1 MKISPAVGK
10 ITTLVFSLLVVAS
23 LRLAGQPLAYLDLS
37 GEWPFKTDPV
47 NQGEGQGWFEPGYE
61 DAGWEKIPA
70 PAFWERHGQQGY
82 DGNAWYRIR
91 FELPEGFRDQPVYLG
106 LGGVDD
112 AFDLWIDGRRFGSFG
127 DRRTGETYYRRKS
140 VHNLTR
146 WLSPG
151 PHLFAFRVNDWG
163 GGGGIHQAPLA
174 LASDSTVFMTP
185 EERVL
190 ALAKQNP
197 RALWPYWV
205 QGLGQSWTVIGLPE
219 AVAEGLVSREGMLGA
234 NTWPFTLSL
243 WLRLEDGTVYAPEN
257 RAPDQLTWQLERG
270 FLPLPQLAY
279 GDERI
284 QIRQSYACLP
294 GYRESQPSQAG
305 FAKDRGEAP
314 QIAQI
319 DYEIAVVSEKPLKG
333 WLFLAVRPYLVN
345 SKVAEIQRIAWEE
358 QRQTVLVNGQ
368 FPVWC
373 SAGTPQRRLIRPVA
387 GLKLDRSKGDISEI
401 VLQGFPALA
410 EETGAEEEDLRLA
423 AGLFAWEVALQPGAH
438 HFRFRAPLE
447 APETRNDSAEFAP
460 AISRPEMADLWQ
472 AQLTAVALKVPDE
485 PLRNAYY
492 ASLAYILINADRG
505 MPHPGPLA
513 YDLFWYRDTAY
524 MLAAL
529 LRNGQFDFARRA
541 VAHLMAA
548 QRPDG
553 EFPPIFDLNYKQVGE
568 REWDSQGQ
576 ALFSLT
582 EYVFF
587 SGDTAAARRH
597 WPQVERGVAFLDS
610 LQAASKTGI
619 LPPSWS
625 AEDLG
630 SGKWHHYWDDFWAI
644 AGLRHAALLAQKMGW
659 PEQAQRLREKA
670 DRLNRATRASY
681 TQLMKKKKI
690 SWIPNGPEDLY
701 GSSMARGTSPG
712 LWPGGALA
720 ADDPLV
726 KQSFDYYW
734 KTWIEPYQGAYL
746 HHNGFWPYAFELG
759 TCYLR
764 LDQPEHAHAILQW
777 HLNRQTFPGGY
788 AWAEVLDT
796 VNYRF
801 QAGDMPHAWVA
812 ADYINLVRG
821 LLVDERDDSLTLG
834 AGIPR
839 EWLESGKAVGIS
851 GAFTRFGKI
860 TFEVSYQRA
869 SQTLHWSID
878 GEDLRAA
885 GLKLKLP
892 REFIVKSVAVDG
904 APWQDFNAGEIRL
917 PASAKSVLVRLIL

>member
-1 MKISPAVGK
+1 MRRLQIAEKI
-10 ITTLVFSLLVVAS
+10 ITLAFSLFVWVS
-23 LRLAGQPLAYLDLS
+23 LRAEAQPLAYLDLS
-37 GEWPFKTDPV
+37 GEWPFQIDPR

-82 DGNAWYRIR
+82 DGYAWYRIK
-91 FELPEGFRDQPVYLG
+91 FELPETFRNQPVYLG

-127 DRRTGETYYRRKS
+127 DKQTGETYYRRKS
-140 VHNLTR
+140 LHNLTR

-151 PHLFAFRVNDWG
+151 PHLFAFRVEDWA

-185 EERVL
+185 EERVR
-190 ALAKQNP
+190 ALAKKNSP
-197 RALWPYWV
+197 ALWPYWV
-205 QGLGQSWTVIGLPE
+205 QELGQSWTVIGLPE
-219 AVAEGLVSREGMLGA
+219 AVAEGLVSRDGALGA
-234 NTWPFTLSL
+234 NTWPFTLST
-243 WLRLEDGTVYAPEN
+243 WLRLEDGSVYAPEN
-257 RAPDQLTWQLERG
+257 RPPDQLTWQLERG
-270 FLPLPQLAY
+270 FLPLPQLLY
-279 GDERI
+279 GDERV
-284 QIRQSYACLP
+284 QIRQSYAGLP
-294 GYRESQPSQAG
+294 GVREGERSRAV
-305 FAKDRGEAP
+305 FEKYRGEDA

-319 DYEIAVVSEKPLKG
+319 DYEITVASEKPLKG
-333 WLFLAVRPYLVN
+333 WLFSGVRPYLVN
-345 SKVAEIQRIAWEE
+345 SKVAEIQRIEWDE
-358 QRQTVLVNGQ
+358 QRKTVVVNGK

-373 SAGTPQRRLIRPVA
+373 SAGAPHHRFIRPVA
-387 GLKLDRSKGDISEI
+387 SLKLDRSKGDISEI
-401 VLQGFPALA
+401 VLKGIPAA
-410 EETGAEEEDLRLA
+410 PEKTVPEEDLRMI
-423 AGLFAWEVALQPGAH
+423 AGLFAWEVVLQPGVNL
-438 HFRFRAPLE
+438 FQFRAPLE
-447 APETRNDSAEFAP
+447 GSETWKDSTEFAP
-460 AISRPEMADLWQ
+460 AISRPEMADRWQ
-472 AQLTAVALKVPDE
+472 ALLTAAALKAPDQS
-485 PLRNAYY
+485 LCNAYY

-541 VAHLMAA
+541 VNHLMAA

-576 ALFSLT
+576 ALFSLA

-587 SGDTAAARRH
+587 SGDTAAARRY
-597 WPQVERGVAFLDS
+597 WPLVERGVAFLDS
-610 LQAASKTGI
+610 LQASSKTGI

-630 SGKWHHYWDDFWAI
+630 SEKWHHYWDDFWAV

-659 PEQAQRLREKA
+659 PEKSQRLREKA
-670 DRLNRATRASY
+670 HRLNEATRASY

-690 SWIPNGPEDLY
+690 SWIPNGPEDLQ

-712 LWPGGALA
+712 LWPGGALET
-720 ADDPLV
+720 DDPLV

-734 KTWIEPYQGAYL
+734 NTWIAPYRGAYL

-759 TCYLR
+759 LCYLR
-764 LDQPEHAHAILQW
+764 LDEPERAHAILQW
-777 HLNRQTFPGGY
+777 HLNHQTFPGGY

-796 VNYRF
+796 VNHRF

-812 ADYINLVRG
+812 ADYVNLVRG
-821 LLVDERDDSLTLG
+821 LLVDERGDSLALG

-839 EWLESGKAVGIS
+839 EWLESGEAVGIT

-860 TFEVSYQRA
+860 TFEVSYRQS
-869 SQTLHWSID
+869 SQTLAWSIA
-878 GEDLRAA
+878 GENLHAA

-892 REFIVKSVAVDG
+892 REFICKSVEVDG
-904 APWQDFNAGEIRL
+904 APWRDFTAGEIRL
-917 PASAKSVLVRLIL
+917 PVSAKSVLVQAAL